1 MVDVGAHA
9 LPLVLAAAVVIIIV
23 TYGMAWIYV
32 RRKARERVGDECA
45 LMVVLGSGGHTAE
58 MLKLVQSFPDAELAE
73 TTKEGR
79 RLRGTGTAAKVP
91 PSEITYPRCY
101 VVAQTDSLSAS
112 KALRLEGEDVKDR
125 VRVETIPRSREVG
138 QSYLTSCLTTINAI
152 CFAIPVVAKNQPKLL
167 LVNGPGT
174 CLPLCIVARVLQV
187 LRLARTRIVYVES
200 IARVTS
206 LSLTGKLLHAFRIA
220 DRLLV
225 QWPELAERHR
235 NTAYVGRLV

>member
-9 LPLVLAAAVVIIIV
+9 LPLVLVAAVVVIIV

-138 QSYLTSCLTTINAI
+138 QSYLTSSSCEKSAETSA
-152 CFAIPVVAKNQPKLL
+152 
-167 LVNGPGT
+167 GE
-174 CLPLCIVARVLQV
+174 
-187 LRLARTRIVYVES
+187 RTRHLPPAVHCREGAAGAAPRAHPHRLRREHR
-200 IARVTS
+200 ARDVTEPHGEA
-206 LSLTGKLLHAFRIA
+206 TTR
-220 DRLLV
+220 V
-225 QWPELAERHR
+225 QDCR
-235 NTAYVGRLV
+235 